1 MMDFPHFQGACWKWI
16 TCQGEKKNTGKIFC
30 QHMVTLQPQLNTV
43 FQKPPFFKNGL
54 NTLILTSFNHLKFS
68 LHSAATSPPQRPHE
82 MALSSL
88 LLPSADMFLN

>member
-1 MMDFPHFQGACWKWI
+1 MVKKR
-16 TCQGEKKNTGKIFC
+16 KKNEAGKIFN
-30 QHMVTLQPQLNTV
+30 QHMKTAQLQLETIL
-43 FQKPPFFKNGL
+43 FFLNGL

-88 LLPSADMFLN
+88 FLPSADMFLN